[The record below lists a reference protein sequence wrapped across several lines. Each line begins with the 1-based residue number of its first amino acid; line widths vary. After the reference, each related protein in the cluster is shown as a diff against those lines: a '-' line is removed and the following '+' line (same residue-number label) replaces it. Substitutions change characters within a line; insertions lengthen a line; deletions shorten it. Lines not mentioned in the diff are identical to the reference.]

1 MIKENETIELRK
13 SLTLLKEGII
23 SLSAMLNKSNKGD
36 VYFGID
42 DDGKVLGVSVK
53 NKTLADITHEIQ

>member
-42 DDGKVLGVSVK
+42 DDGKVLGAINSCKIWAV
-53 NKTLADITHEIQ
+53 TGTIFA

>member
-23 SLSAMLNKSNKGD
+23 SLSAMPKQ
-36 VYFGID
+36 I
-42 DDGKVLGVSVK
+42 
-53 NKTLADITHEIQ
+53 